1 MILIDLSL
9 VIYLKLK
16 EVCCCICQDCLDS
29 ANDDVVEV
37 LAQVLE
43 LNLLQGVKVGEDF
56 HPNSVRHAYTSTAPL
71 ISCHCDHR
79 LLASLNLY
87 GTLID
92 HSLFF

>member
-1 MILIDLSL
+1 MVLIDLSL
-9 VIYLKLK
+9 AIYLKLK
-16 EVCCCICQDCLDS
+16 EVCCCIRQDCLDS

-37 LAQVLE
+37 FAQVLK

-56 HPNSVRHAYTSTAPL
+56 HPDSVRHAYASAAPL
-71 ISCHCDHR
+71 ISCHCDHW
-79 LLASLNLY
+79 LLVSLNLY